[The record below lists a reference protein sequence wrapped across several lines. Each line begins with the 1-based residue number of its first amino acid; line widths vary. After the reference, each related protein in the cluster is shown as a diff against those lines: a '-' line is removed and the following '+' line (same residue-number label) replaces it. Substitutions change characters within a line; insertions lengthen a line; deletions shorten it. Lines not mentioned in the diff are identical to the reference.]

1 MVVDCGPFGMNAWKT
16 KRMRAIHIRLLLL
29 AFCSVFAGAHAS
41 RGATWSYDFGTTTGT
56 WTSGTSSS
64 FLPSPPSGTSYVR
77 VGTGGGSVALV
88 NPGSA
93 SLGTGSEFVLT
104 APTATSINKFSVFDY
119 AGANV
124 YSLSFSTIIS
134 GNSGVFSFFTG
145 NGASFSNAN
154 AFAGSESAASLR
166 FGLGASTISGSYR
179 SVSTWTA
186 LSSLPLSKD
195 SVMDFAIY
203 GNNDASSTSY
213 YRGGTTYSL
222 PAGTWDLWLGNTLSG
237 TNLNKAQLATGPVDS
252 FMIYGESSTGNVG
265 TVQLDNIVYGNE
277 LPAAPPAGNYWAPAS
292 GGGGSGTWSPTGVVW
307 ATTSGTIGSG
317 TQAASGAIVF
327 GDNAGTVT
335 VSGSVAA
342 PAGLTISTDGYQFTS
357 GTIALTGAS
366 AAANTIT
373 VDPGV
378 TGTFTS
384 ILAGST
390 GMTKAGTGSLS
401 LGGAT
406 TISGGITV
414 AAGRLKVDG
423 VIGSGPLSVA
433 AAAWLMGTGTV
444 NGPVTVSGTF
454 SPGSSPGVITLGS
467 LTLTS
472 TSTTLI
478 EVTGN
483 ARGTDYDGIDIATA
497 SGLTYGG
504 ILSLQFGGSAL
515 PEGTYDIFNFAGT
528 SSGSFASLDS
538 TGFYA
543 GTWTDNANGSY
554 TLVKDAQTLTF
565 TQSTGDIIIV
575 PEPSTLAL
583 AAAGVTVAGMVAR
596 RRKAG

>member
-1 MVVDCGPFGMNAWKT
+1 MIFECSPFGINALKT
-16 KRMRAIHIRLLLL
+16 KRMSAIHIRLLLL

-41 RGATWSYDFGTTTGT
+41 QGATWSYDFGTTTGT
-56 WTSGTSSS
+56 WTTGTSIS

-77 VGTGGGSVALV
+77 IGTGGGNVALV

-93 SLGTGSEFVLT
+93 SLGTGSEFMLT
-104 APTATSINKFSVFDY
+104 APTATSVNKFSVFDY
-119 AGANV
+119 AGANF

-134 GNSGVFSFFTG
+134 GNSGIFSFLTG
-145 NGASFSNAN
+145 NGATFSNATT
-154 AFAGSESAASLR
+154 FSGSESAAFLR
-166 FGLGASTISGSYR
+166 VGLGASSISGTYR
-179 SVSTWTA
+179 SGGTYTA
-186 LSSLPLSKD
+186 LSWLSLSKD

-252 FMIYGESSTGNVG
+252 FMVYGESSTGNVG

-277 LPAAPPAGNYWAPAS
+277 LPAAPPAGSYWAPSS

-327 GDNAGTVT
+327 GGNAGTVT

-342 PAGLTISTDGYQFTS
+342 PAGLTISTDGYQFTG
-357 GTIALTGAS
+357 GTIGLTGAS

-390 GMTKAGTGSLS
+390 GMTKAGAGSLA
-401 LGGAT
+401 LGGVN

-414 AAGRLKVDG
+414 AAGKLKVDG

-467 LTLTS
+467 LVLTS
-472 TSTTLI
+472 TSTTII
-478 EVTGN
+478 EVLGAT
-483 ARGTDYDGIDIATA
+483 RGTSYDGIDIATA

-504 ILSLQFGGSAL
+504 LLSFEFGGSAL
-515 PEGTYDIFNFAGT
+515 ADGTYDIFNFAGT

-543 GTWTDNANGSY
+543 GTWTNNSNGSF

-565 TQSTGDIIIV
+565 SQSTGDIIVV
-575 PEPSTLAL
+575 PEPTTLAL
-583 AAAGVTVAGMVAR
+583 AAAGAAALACALR
-596 RRKAG
+596 RRR